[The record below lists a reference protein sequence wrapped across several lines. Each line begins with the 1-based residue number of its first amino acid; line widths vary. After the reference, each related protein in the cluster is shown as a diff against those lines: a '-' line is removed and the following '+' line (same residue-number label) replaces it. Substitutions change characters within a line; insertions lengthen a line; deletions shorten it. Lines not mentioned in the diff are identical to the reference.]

1 MTYAPCGSQQVSTL
15 GAKEKRAVTVLTS
28 LTNDGHLLP
37 FQTVYKGSSNLS
49 LPKKNSRSMAE
60 ARAAGFLF
68 ESSHTSTYWSTQA
81 TMQNFVNNVLAPY
94 FAAVKLQLGLPLIQ
108 CVLWLIDCWS
118 VHRSEE
124 FLSWMAIEHPT
135 IIIMFVPAGCTGL
148 FQPCDVGFQRVFKH
162 ALKVSAHNDVVNEVL
177 DQLKCG
183 TPIVDVKVD
192 TTLGILRDR
201 TVHWLWNAFETLNR
215 PEVIKKVCD

>member
-15 GAKEKRAVTVLTS
+15 GAEEKRAVTVLTS

-124 FLSWMAIEHPT
+124 FLSWMAIEHPHDNHY
-135 IIIMFVPAGCTGL
+135 VCT
-148 FQPCDVGFQRVFKH
+148 CRVYR
-162 ALKVSAHNDVVNEVL
+162 ALP
-177 DQLKCG
+177 
-183 TPIVDVKVD
+183 TM
-192 TTLGILRDR
+192 
-201 TVHWLWNAFETLNR
+201 
-215 PEVIKKVCD
+215 

>member
-1 MTYAPCGSQQVSTL
+1 
-15 GAKEKRAVTVLTS
+15 
-28 LTNDGHLLP
+28 
-37 FQTVYKGSSNLS
+37 
-49 LPKKNSRSMAE
+49 
-60 ARAAGFLF
+60 
-68 ESSHTSTYWSTQA
+68 
-81 TMQNFVNNVLAPY
+81 
-94 FAAVKLQLGLPLIQ
+94 
-108 CVLWLIDCWS
+108 
-118 VHRSEE
+118 
-124 FLSWMAIEHPT
+124 
-135 IIIMFVPAGCTGL
+135 MFVPAGCTGL